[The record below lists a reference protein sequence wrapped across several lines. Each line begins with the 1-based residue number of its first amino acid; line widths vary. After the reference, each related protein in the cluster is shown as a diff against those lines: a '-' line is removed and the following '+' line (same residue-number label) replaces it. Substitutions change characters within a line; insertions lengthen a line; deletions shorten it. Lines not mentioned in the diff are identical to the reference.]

1 MKNEKK
7 KNFYKLHLITSTQVE
22 KLKEFVDMNK
32 TKLVEK
38 SYQRILSSD
47 QPSISKWT
55 LFFNLF

>member
-1 MKNEKK
+1 MKEK

-47 QPSISKWT
+47 QPPISKWT

>member
-1 MKNEKK
+1 MKNEK

-22 KLKEFVDMNK
+22 KLKELVDMNK

>member
-1 MKNEKK
+1 MKNEK